1 LVLFKFNGA
10 GWAGNTGS
18 ANARSNKLGLRSNLG
33 GPRADAEPS
42 DDVPGAGGCGGG
54 GGGGLGLLELLIAA
68 AAGDDSAAA
77 TCSCVALVDRCSIVV
92 AGTD

>member
-10 GWAGNTGS
+10 GWDGNTGS
-18 ANARSNKLGLRSNLG
+18 ANARSNKLGLRSNFG

-54 GGGGLGLLELLIAA
+54 GGGGLGLAFIIAA
-68 AAGDDSAAA
+68 GGDEAAGAGAPSL
-77 TCSCVALVDRCSIVV
+77 SRLVDRCSIVV